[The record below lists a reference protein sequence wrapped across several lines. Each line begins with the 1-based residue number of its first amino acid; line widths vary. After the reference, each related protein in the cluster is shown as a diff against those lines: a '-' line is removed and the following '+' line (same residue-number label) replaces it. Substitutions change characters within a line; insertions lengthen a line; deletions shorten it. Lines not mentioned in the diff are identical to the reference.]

1 MISQEKMQ
9 DYLTQNIYSSGS
21 NEWYTPLEFI
31 KAARRVLGTI
41 ELDPASCEL
50 ANQVVRAEHIY
61 TQENNGLTHQ
71 WIARTVWLNPPYG
84 RLGADRQKGQTEL
97 WINYLIDQYTKG
109 NVQEAILL
117 VNAYLY
123 KLWFAPLWQYPI
135 CFPKSRLAFWNA
147 KGEHGRSPH
156 SSALVYF
163 GDRQEDFVEEFSQ
176 FGPVVK
182 VVTPR
187 RKKSQQ
193 TLWESVESEVRHG

>member
-1 MISQEKMQ
+1 MGISQE
-9 DYLTQNIYSSGS
+9 YLVQNIYSSGS
-21 NEWYTPLEFI
+21 NEWYTPSEFI
-31 KAARRVLGTI
+31 KAARRVLGSI

-61 TQENNGLTHQ
+61 TQEDNGLAHQ

-84 RLGADRQKGQTEL
+84 RLGMDRQKGQTEL
-97 WINYLIDQYTKG
+97 WIDHLIDQYTKG

-123 KLWFAPLWQYPI
+123 KLWFAPLWQYLI
-135 CFPKSRLAFWNA
+135 CFPNGRLAFWNE

-163 GDRQEDFVEEFSQ
+163 GQRQDDFVEEFSQ

-182 VVTPR
+182 VVVP
-187 RKKSQQ
+187 RKKLQQ
-193 TLWESVESEVRHG
+193 TLWDSIESEVL